1 MNFRVINKTK
11 SLFVLILLTLSLSPI
26 LESHPW
32 GGLVI
37 DRDGNIYF
45 TFICPIDDDNN
56 HYACVWK
63 IAPNNEMDHVL
74 KARRS
79 PSDIILSR
87 NLDREIFAA
96 ERSGQNPNHN
106 NILWKIDAPT
116 NRALIPATS
125 DQTQFHIQSISVSQ
139 AQEIYFSKDSDIFFR
154 DSLNQTTKLNTPDFE
169 RINLTAWGPDQEL
182 YIMSGDDIYIYD
194 GSDYKLL
201 ASDLK
206 KRNPEDIPFSGANI
220 FFDMVVDESK
230 NVYLAYYGNR
240 EVIKISPDGIA
251 STILKSEKPWSPH
264 GIDIYNGEV
273 YVLESTIGD
282 GKWWRFW
289 EEDPGIIPRVRKIS
303 TDGTVSTIY
312 SFKPH

>member
-1 MNFRVINKTK
+1 MNFCLFNKAK
-11 SLFVLILLTLSLSPI
+11 SFFVLALLTLCMPSL

-37 DRDGNIYF
+37 DQDGNIYF
-45 TFICPIDDDNN
+45 TFICPIDDDAN

-63 IAPNNEMDHVL
+63 ITPNNEMIHVL
-74 KARRS
+74 RAQRS

-87 NLDREIFAA
+87 NSNREIFSA
-96 ERSGQNPNHN
+96 ERTGQNPHHN
-106 NILWKIDAPT
+106 NTLWIIDQPK
-116 NRALIPATS
+116 NQVLIPSTTA
-125 DQTQFHIQSISVSQ
+125 QNQFHIQSIAVNEEH
-139 AQEIYFSKDSDIFFR
+139 EIYFSKDSDIFFR
-154 DSLNQTTKLNTPDFE
+154 DSLNQITKINTPDFE
-169 RINLTAWGPDQEL
+169 RINLTAWGPDEEL

-230 NVYLAYYGNR
+230 NVYLTYYGNR

-264 GIDIYNGEV
+264 GIDIFNGEI

-282 GKWWRFW
+282 GKWWKFW

-303 TDGTVSTIY
+303 ADGTVSTIY
-312 SFKPH
+312 NFKSN

>member
-1 MNFRVINKTK
+1 MDISVINKTK
-11 SLFVLILLTLSLSPI
+11 SLFILILLTLSLSPI

-56 HYACVWK
+56 HYACLWK
-63 IAPNNEMDHVL
+63 ITPNNEMDHVL

-116 NRALIPATS
+116 NHALIPATT
-125 DQTQFHIQSISVSQ
+125 DQTLFHIQSIAVNKN
-139 AQEIYFSKDSDIFFR
+139 QEVYFSKDSEIFLR
-154 DSLNQTTKLNTPDFE
+154 DSLNQISKINDRNFE
-169 RINLTAWGPDQEL
+169 RISLIALGPDEDL
-182 YIMSGDDIYIYD
+182 YILSRDKIYIFD
-194 GSDYKLL
+194 GTNYKLL
-201 ASDLK
+201 ASDLRK
-206 KRNPEDIPFSGANI
+206 ENPEDLPFSGANI

-240 EVIKISPDGIA
+240 EIIKITPDGIV

-273 YVLESTIGD
+273 YVLESTIGG
-282 GKWWRFW
+282 GKWWKFW